1 MALRVVSEYFTK
13 MKKFQKMQAY
23 IIYMQFICC
32 IACLVQDALFFAEL
46 REIEDVIDRSKIAI
60 GFFSCIYYIFVDI
73 FCIIFNGNSAIL
85 IARNQNKKHEKH
97 RKLIKWDYIIFI
109 FEAILWIIYVIMK
122 LLTWNGTTVAV
133 LYFLGLLGPGGIMH
147 YLGTVIFGIVNLFLY
162 IICYT
167 LNGTS
172 WTNEIIE

>member
-46 REIEDVIDRSKIAI
+46 REIEDVIDRSKFAI
-60 GFFSCIYYIFVDI
+60 G
-73 FCIIFNGNSAIL
+73 
-85 IARNQNKKHEKH
+85 
-97 RKLIKWDYIIFI
+97 
-109 FEAILWIIYVIMK
+109 FEAILWIIYVILK